1 MNKNK
6 QRRQRAV
13 ITIVEKSDGTIGA
26 SLEFNVSI
34 HDAFGKP
41 KRPESLNAVEIL
53 ALKTS
58 GFVQEL
64 LMHFHAGQK
73 LPEKPVFPGIEF
85 CNEAQVVAHEA

>member
-26 SLEFNVSI
+26 SLEF
-34 HDAFGKP
+34 
-41 KRPESLNAVEIL
+41 NAVEIL